1 MNVEA
6 VALFALV
13 IACMAMAGVLSL
25 TVWAAGADPKTIRA
39 RRARRAFIC
48 PCGHDFVF
56 HSREK
61 RRICQRGRTPSDMGS
76 VCACQGYAGEIP
88 PATLAEL
95 LDGPS

>member
-6 VALFALV
+6 VALFALI
-13 IACMAMAGVLSL
+13 IACVAMAGVFSL
-25 TVWAAGADPKTIRA
+25 TIWASGANPKTIRA
-39 RRARRAFIC
+39 QRARRAFTC

-61 RRICQRGRTPSDMGS
+61 RRVCQRGRTPGVSS

-95 LDGPS
+95 LDDQ